1 MQVHCKNGVT
11 LIRVKATLGEEYTIR
26 HSGVM
31 YVGKFIK
38 VTNKGYNFLHEKSN
52 MCIFKRHFFVP
63 TKWQN
68 AYQGPAKAI
77 MVPSTTRIIPK

>member
-1 MQVHCKNGVT
+1 MKIHCPNGVT
-11 LIRVKATLGEEYTIR
+11 LYRVKATLGEEYTIR
-26 HSGVM
+26 YNGCM

-63 TKWQN
+63 AKWEKNYMGPTK
-68 AYQGPAKAI
+68 AF
-77 MVPSTTRIIPK
+77 MVPSTTRIY